1 MEEYIQYLLQ
11 LIPEKDSLKIVKT
24 EAKKYYKEH
33 TPQECYDIFPVLYQ
47 SENFQIQEVGVFLA
61 GYVADIYSDALDF
74 LRNTVSLHESWK
86 VQEILAMAF
95 DIYCAKIGYE
105 SALPLIRDWFVDERA
120 NVRRAASEG
129 LRVWTSRPYFREHPE
144 VAVEFLASHKEDES
158 EYVRKSA
165 GNSLRDISKKHADLV
180 KAELAAWDL
189 SSKRILQTYKL
200 AGKFILKDL
209 EEKPKNRESVRK

>member
-1 MEEYIQYLLQ
+1 MEKYVQYLSQ
-11 LIPEKDSLKIVKT
+11 LIPEKDSLKLVKT

-33 TPQECYDIFPVLYQ
+33 TPQECYEIFPVLYQ

-61 GYVADIYSDALDF
+61 GYVADRYPDALEF

-95 DIYCAKIGYE
+95 DAYCATIGYE
-105 SALPLIRDWFVDERA
+105 SALPVIRDWFTDENA

-129 LRVWTSRPYFREHPE
+129 LRVWTSRPYFKEHPE
-144 VAVEFLASHKEDES
+144 IAIELLASHKEDES

-165 GNSLRDISKKHADLV
+165 GNSLRDISKKHAALV
-180 KAELAAWDL
+180 ADELGKWDL
-189 SSKRILQTYKL
+189 SSRKAAQVYKL
-200 AGKFILKDL
+200 ASKFL
-209 EEKPKNRESVRK
+209 

>member
-1 MEEYIQYLLQ
+1 MEEYIQYLSQ
-11 LIPEKDSLKIVKT
+11 LIPERDSLKLVKT
-24 EAKKYYKEH
+24 EARKYYKEH

-61 GYVADIYSDALDF
+61 GYVADRYPKALDF
-74 LRNTVSLHESWK
+74 LRNTVSLDESWK

-105 SALPLIRDWFVDERA
+105 SALPLIRDWFSDERA

-129 LRVWTSRPYFREHPE
+129 LRVWTSALEL
-144 VAVEFLASHKEDES
+144 LASHKDDES

-180 KAELAAWDL
+180 AAELEKWDL
-189 SSKRILQTYKL
+189 SSPKIRQVYKL
-200 AGKFILKDL
+200 ASKFL
-209 EEKPKNRESVRK
+209 